1 MNERASLYKQFWNIL
16 IISYNNLAFK
26 LYKNKIDVKENNN
39 STKGEFMINLINM
52 IVRQEQCRFLY

>member
-1 MNERASLYKQFWNIL
+1 
-16 IISYNNLAFK
+16 LAFK

-52 IVRQEQCRFLY
+52 IVRQEQCRFLYWLWCKYWGL